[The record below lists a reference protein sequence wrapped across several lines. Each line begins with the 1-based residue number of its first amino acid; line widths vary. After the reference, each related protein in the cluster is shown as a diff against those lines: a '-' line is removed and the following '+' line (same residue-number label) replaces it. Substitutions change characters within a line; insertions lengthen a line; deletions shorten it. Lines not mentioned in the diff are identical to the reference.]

1 MIDRMSFEWKQFWE
15 KLVVSVEVLIL
26 CDDLV
31 HSERSYSEI
40 WIVSQW
46 KKSFDTVDVDI
57 TFRRILDIGYR
68 DKLQI

>member
-1 MIDRMSFEWKQFWE
+1 MINRMSFEWKQFWE

-40 WIVSQW
+40 WIASQW
-46 KKSFDTVDVDI
+46 KNSLDTVDVDI

-68 DKLQI
+68 DKPQI